1 MHTVT
6 WNLSVH
12 FPPSTGNGSAE
23 FVAVSGPPIE
33 KDSKSRR
40 RLQIPALW
48 AKRFV
53 WFYLRKVRSV
63 PLELHAYPSLS
74 W

>member
-40 RLQIPALW
+40 RLQIPSLL
-48 AKRFV
+48 AKGLLGFI
-53 WFYLRKVRSV
+53 
-63 PLELHAYPSLS
+63 
-74 W
+74 